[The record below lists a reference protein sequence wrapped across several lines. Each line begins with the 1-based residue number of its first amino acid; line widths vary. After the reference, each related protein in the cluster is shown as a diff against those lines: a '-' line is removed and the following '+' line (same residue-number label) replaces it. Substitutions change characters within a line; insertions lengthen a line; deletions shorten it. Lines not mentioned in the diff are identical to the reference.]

1 MADFHLSQTSEVG
14 KCVRCKGTGKDGHD
28 RCDPPSWYICE
39 DCNGTGQSELSD
51 EEITDDL
58 IMALLDDIYSGD
70 NKDVI
75 PKFRKF
81 LEMYRTLPSES
92 EQTVKELSDEEIRPN
107 FKEIFGDGKK
117 KTIFDVQD
125 AATSQPELFRY
136 AQALDKYIDY
146 LESNRT
152 HHPQLTEE
160 EVGEI
165 FKRLLW
171 EYHNDVTTVEDEMMV
186 FHKYAKE
193 IVALSGEK
201 GVSNGIKVGSKV
213 IVLGTLHTEI
223 IEIVGDTYY
232 FLDEDGKRWSETLG
246 GIKQVLSGEKGVNDE

>member
-1 MADFHLSQTSEVG
+1 MEKEQIKEQAKKFLDDRYENAKIWQTVSIVELMADFHLSQT
-14 KCVRCKGTGKDGHD
+14 
-28 RCDPPSWYICE
+28 
-39 DCNGTGQSELSD
+39 SELSD

-107 FKEIFGDGKK
+107 FKEIFGDGKE

-152 HHPQLTEE
+152 HATTPL
-160 EVGEI
+160 GDEI
-165 FKRLLW
+165 CEQCGKHKRLHSMGTRPICECDTLAQ
-171 EYHNDVTTVEDEMMV
+171 
-186 FHKYAKE
+186 AKE
-193 IVALSGEK
+193 CK
-201 GVSNGIKVGSKV
+201 C
-213 IVLGTLHTEI
+213 TES
-223 IEIVGDTYY
+223 T
-232 FLDEDGKRWSETLG
+232 WSRDAG
-246 GIKQVLSGEKGVNDE
+246 CNVCDNCNKPI